1 MQVFSAFSFYESQGS
16 RLVADIQGVGN
27 LFTDPQV
34 LSSDYRFGDG
44 DLGPR
49 GMALFFH
56 SFRHNTVATALGI
69 PFFPLSKS
77 ELNNQSKYE
86 DNFFSMLG
94 NDPQISF

>member
-1 MQVFSAFSFYESQGS
+1 VFSAFSFYESQGN

-49 GMALFFH
+49 GMALFFKT
-56 SFRHNTVATALGI
+56 FCHNTVASAMGI
-69 PFFPLSKS
+69 PVFPLSNN
-77 ELNNQSKYE
+77 ELKHQ
-86 DNFFSMLG
+86 
-94 NDPQISF
+94 

>member
-1 MQVFSAFSFYESQGS
+1 MFSAFSFYASQGN

-49 GMALFFH
+49 GMALFFKSFCH
-56 SFRHNTVATALGI
+56 SLVYKNRTRL
-69 PFFPLSKS
+69 
-77 ELNNQSKYE
+77 
-86 DNFFSMLG
+86 
-94 NDPQISF
+94 